1 MRNSQGNGRIEKGV
15 KGMLPLGCLP
25 LWGSEGVTLM
35 FSRKNSSPKPKN
47 QMNFS
52 IQTVSKI
59 TPFFCPA
66 FLNRPH
72 SEKPL
77 SAWKRILPSFRLE
90 MVARIVEIPCFFL

>member
-1 MRNSQGNGRIEKGV
+1 MRLLIRKLTRISQVNGEMWWGV

-25 LWGSEGVTLM
+25 LWGSEGVTLV
-35 FSRKNSSPKPKN
+35 FSGKNLSPKPKN

-52 IQTVSKI
+52 IQTVIKT
-59 TPFFCPA
+59 TPFFCPV

-77 SAWKRILPSFRLE
+77 RA
-90 MVARIVEIPCFFL
+90 